1 MTDLLWICLF
11 FLLYHVSVWLKNE
24 SLNLHFEQF
33 SHTCT
38 SKYLKN
44 TEKKK
49 QNCIFTVKLI
59 LYCNLATKLLNIFPR
74 EFRAMVVWVPYF
86 SFFCVSVFGSKQLQC
101 MVQIP
106 FRIFCWINFK
116 NEEFRFWLKHNLQS
130 WAWKQSW
137 HVFTIFIISLRSLT
151 FMLCGLAF
159 IHIVVF

>member
-1 MTDLLWICLF
+1 MPLFSFVSCFCVAEEWIVKLALWRVLTHM
-11 FLLYHVSVWLKNE
+11 HVQISQKHRKV
-24 SLNLHFEQF
+24 
-33 SHTCT
+33 
-38 SKYLKN
+38 
-44 TEKKK
+44 KK

-86 SFFCVSVFGSKQLQC
+86 SFFLCPFLAVSSYSAW
-101 MVQIP
+101 
-106 FRIFCWINFK
+106 FRFHLESSVESILSLTFK